1 MKPDMMVML
10 TTDSNID
17 RRIIQEADSLE
28 SAGWKVTII
37 AMPKTSKLFSNDE
50 RIIRL
55 PFYSATEK
63 NSVQLFLLCFYRW
76 ISKYLPFKSAVETLI
91 RKIEININLRFLLLT
106 IYLLFQQQFMQL
118 LNAMQK

>member
-1 MKPDMMVML
+1 MKPYIVML

-28 SAGWKVTII
+28 FAGWKVNII

-76 ISKYLPFKSAVETLI
+76 ISKY
-91 RKIEININLRFLLLT
+91 
-106 IYLLFQQQFMQL
+106 
-118 LNAMQK
+118 

>member
-63 NSVQLFLLCFYRW
+63 NSVQLFLLQAIFL
-76 ISKYLPFKSAVETLI
+76 IKVSTADLKGKYLLI
-91 RKIEININLRFLLLT
+91 HL
-106 IYLLFQQQFMQL
+106 
-118 LNAMQK
+118 

>member
-37 AMPKTSKLFSNDE
+37 AMPKTSALFSDDK
-50 RIIRL
+50 RVVRL
-55 PFYSATEK
+55 PFYPRIDK
-63 NSVQLFLLCFYRW
+63 NNRKLFFVSLGHFMNRALAAIFLEALL
-76 ISKYLPFKSAVETLI
+76 ISYERIF
-91 RKIEININLRFLLLT
+91 
-106 IYLLFQQQFMQL
+106 
-118 LNAMQK
+118 